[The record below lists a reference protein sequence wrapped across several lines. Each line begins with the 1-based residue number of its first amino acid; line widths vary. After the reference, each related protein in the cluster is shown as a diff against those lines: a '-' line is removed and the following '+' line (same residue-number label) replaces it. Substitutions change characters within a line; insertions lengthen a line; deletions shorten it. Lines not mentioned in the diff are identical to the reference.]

1 MWRVCNLY
9 CRVGRRANSFMMQRI
24 VVMSR
29 TMFDKKVYRIY
40 TFMLQVLPEICYNK
54 EQGVCLAGWRQKQAD
69 MKEVFMNFNP
79 NSGFLFVI
87 AAIVIV
93 FVVAQSVFFLVRAY
107 RHGIEIGMDKTKLK
121 KTVVSTAVFTVA
133 PAISILLGILTLA
146 KFLGIPLPW
155 IRLSVVGAITYELPA
170 ATSTATAL
178 GLSLSETI
186 TDPKAYSAIA
196 WVMTLGIIPGMILI
210 PLFLKKIQGGIMK
223 IKNKDSKWGDL
234 FMTSL
239 FLGMIS
245 AFLGMVFTDVRS
257 GLAGW
262 IPIFVLLFS
271 ALVMGICGLLI
282 KVLKWQWLETYA
294 MSISMILAMIF
305 AVIITPIIG

>member
-1 MWRVCNLY
+1 
-9 CRVGRRANSFMMQRI
+9 
-24 VVMSR
+24 
-29 TMFDKKVYRIY
+29 
-40 TFMLQVLPEICYNK
+40 
-54 EQGVCLAGWRQKQAD
+54 
-69 MKEVFMNFNP
+69 MNFNP
-79 NSGFLFVI
+79 NSSFLFIVAAVVI
-87 AAIVIV
+87 A

-107 RHGIEIGMDKTKLK
+107 RHGVEIGMDRGKLK
-121 KTVVSTAVFTVA
+121 KTVLSTAVFTIA
-133 PAISILLGILTLA
+133 PAVSILLGILTLS

-178 GLSLSETI
+178 GLSLADTI
-186 TDPKAYSAIA
+186 TDPKAYTAIA
-196 WVMTLGIIPGMILI
+196 WVMTLGIIPGMIMI

-271 ALVMGICGLLI
+271 ALMMGICGILI
-282 KVLKWQWLETYA
+282 KVCKMKWLETYA
-294 MSISMILAMIF
+294 LSISMILAMVF
-305 AVIITPIIG
+305 AVIITPMIG